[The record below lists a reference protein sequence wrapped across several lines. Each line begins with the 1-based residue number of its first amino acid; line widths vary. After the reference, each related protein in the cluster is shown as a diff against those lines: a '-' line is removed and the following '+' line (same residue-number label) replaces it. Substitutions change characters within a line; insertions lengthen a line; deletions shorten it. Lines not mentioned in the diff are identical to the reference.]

1 MINCDMSMKAIIV
14 DRVEQDGEAIIMICQ
29 QGSLICI
36 RYKLEWFCDST
47 VTIPLHKTMP
57 N

>member
-29 QGSLICI
+29 QGSLIGI
-36 RYKLEWFCDST
+36 RYELEWFCDLT
-47 VTIPLHKTMP
+47 VTIPFTRQ
-57 N
+57 